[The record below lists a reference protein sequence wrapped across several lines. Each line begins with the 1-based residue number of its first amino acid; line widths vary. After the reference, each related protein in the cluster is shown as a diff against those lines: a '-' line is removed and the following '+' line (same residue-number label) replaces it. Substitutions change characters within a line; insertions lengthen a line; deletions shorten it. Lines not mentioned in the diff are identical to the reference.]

1 MGVRVRNANSELFGP
16 FGEEIILGHPAPPE
30 LIAIN
35 RRAIFR
41 ANHARE
47 CGGEGTRQ
55 GRIHPFMRFFRLLK
69 ILTVVVRYGLDEFLP
84 KGFVRSLIGGVFF
97 WRQFAES
104 RGVRLRKGLEELGP
118 IFVKFGQL
126 LSTRPDL
133 VPTDITQELT
143 SLQDNVPPFSRE
155 EVTVILNRLY
165 GDSTSTGYHDVFSEF
180 DLTPVASA
188 SVAQVHFATIGR
200 GKLAGREVAVKIVR
214 PGIGETIARD
224 VALLYVLADL
234 VEVVFEDG
242 KRLRPR
248 EVVDEFDKTIHDE
261 LDMVREAANASALKR
276 NFADGRLLYVP
287 EVYFD
292 YTHREVLVLERMDF
306 IPVNDLEQLK
316 AHNIDA
322 ARLAADGVK
331 IFFTQVFRDGFF
343 HADMHPGNIFV
354 LKNGVYSGVDFG
366 IMGTLSDADKD
377 YLARNFAAFFS
388 RDYKAVAVAHIEAG
402 WVPKDTRVDEFEGAI
417 RAVCEPIFDKPLN
430 EIYFGAVLLRLFDV
444 SRRFKM
450 EIQPQLVL
458 LQKTLLQIEGL
469 GRQLYPQ
476 LDLRPVAQPI
486 LEKWMS
492 EQLGWRGL
500 VKQLKKEGPQW
511 TGMLPQLPRLI
522 HRALEN
528 DPSARLKDIEAA
540 VDRLNRTQ
548 RFQSNVLLALL
559 IMITMVAGMY
569 VYLLFGVY

>member
-1 MGVRVRNANSELFGP
+1 
-16 FGEEIILGHPAPPE
+16 
-30 LIAIN
+30 
-35 RRAIFR
+35 
-41 ANHARE
+41 
-47 CGGEGTRQ
+47 
-55 GRIHPFMRFFRLLK
+55 MRFFRLLK
-69 ILTVVVRYGLDEFLP
+69 ILAVVVRYGLDEFLP
-84 KGFVRSLIGGVFF
+84 KGLTRLLIGGVFF
-97 WRQFAES
+97 WRRFAES
-104 RGVRLRKGLEELGP
+104 RGVRLRKALEELGP

-133 VPTDITQELT
+133 VPPDIANELT
-143 SLQDNVPPFSRE
+143 ALQDRVPPFSGE
-155 EVTVILNRLY
+155 EAIAILNRLY
-165 GDSTSTGYHDVFSEF
+165 ADGIGGGYRDVFSGF

-200 GKLAGREVAVKIVR
+200 GALAGRDVAVKILR

-224 VALLYVLADL
+224 VALLYVLADV
-234 VEVVFEDG
+234 VESVFEDG

-248 EVVDEFDKTIHDE
+248 EVVAEFDKTLHDE
-261 LDMVREAANASALKR
+261 LDMVREAANASTLKR
-276 NFADGRLLYVP
+276 NFADGQLLYVP
-287 EVYFD
+287 EVYFE

-306 IPVNDLEQLK
+306 IPVNDLAQLK
-316 AHNIDA
+316 AHGIDV

-354 LKNGVYSGVDFG
+354 LKSGIYSGVDFG
-366 IMGTLSDADKD
+366 IMGTLSDADKH
-377 YLARNFAAFFS
+377 YLARNFAAFFN

-402 WVPKDTRVDEFEGAI
+402 WVPKDTRVDEFEGAV

-430 EIYFGAVLLRLFDV
+430 EIYFGNVLLRLFEV
-444 SRRFKM
+444 SRRFRM

-500 VKQLKKEGPQW
+500 VRQLTKEGPQW
-511 TGMLPQLPRLI
+511 TSMLPQLPRLI

-528 DPSARLKDIEAA
+528 DPSARLQDIETALN
-540 VDRLNRTQ
+540 RLNRTQ
-548 RFQSNVLLALL
+548 RFQSAVLLALL
-559 IMITMVAGMY
+559 IMMSMVAGMY